1 MTDHSDLASE
11 PDDAGSSRNLAS
23 DRFQAL
29 FDQAA
34 VGIGQLDIHGKL
46 LNVNAALCDTLG
58 RERHELLGKTFAEI
72 THPDDLPGEQALLSR
87 LLAGDIPSYRFEKRY
102 LCKDG
107 TPVWASRPPEGHS
120 IRDL

>member
-87 LLAGDIPSYRFEKRY
+87 LLAGEIPSYRFEKRY
-102 LCKDG
+102 
-107 TPVWASRPPEGHS
+107 
-120 IRDL
+120 